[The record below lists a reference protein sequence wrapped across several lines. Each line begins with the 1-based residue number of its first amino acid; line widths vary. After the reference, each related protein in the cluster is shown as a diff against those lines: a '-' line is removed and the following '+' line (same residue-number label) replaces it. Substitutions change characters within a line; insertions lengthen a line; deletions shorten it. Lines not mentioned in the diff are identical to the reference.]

1 MEIIINPHLSPVI
14 PPNAPRLA
22 EPTDARLPIRE
33 HEEQARRKKDDDDK
47 KETMLPDDS
56 YDQSVLGVR
65 ALIDFLKNFVQ
76 GQGEMSRPGTTA
88 TQAPSD
94 PVSITPVPPSPPS
107 PTFSNASARAASAY
121 RHSAETA
128 HPIGAHYRVPAS
140 GSGGPGAPV
149 DLLHNAE
156 IRQIYDIIALLET
169 LEKQGIQGIRLE
181 RAPTF
186 VTAIENAAQNLLS

>member
-1 MEIIINPHLSPVI
+1 MEIIINPHLSPVT

-33 HEEQARRKKDDDDK
+33 HEEQTRRKKDDDDK

-76 GQGEMSRPGTTA
+76 GQGEMSRPGTA
-88 TQAPSD
+88 AAQAPSD

-121 RHSAETA
+121 RHSAEAA
-128 HPIGAHYRVPAS
+128 HPTGIHHTGASS
-140 GSGGPGAPV
+140 GSGGASVAPV
-149 DLLHNAE
+149 DLLQNAK
-156 IRQIYDIIALLET
+156 IRQIYDVIALLEA
-169 LEKQGIQGIRLE
+169 LEKRGVQGHSSGTGHHIRDGD
-181 RAPTF
+181 
-186 VTAIENAAQNLLS
+186 